1 MSSGEQRQPEVGE
14 IRAGVMKRINKGGYV
29 VVIDGTE
36 CFCPTSEMYPKVL
49 PPQELAKMQRAP
61 GVGYKVLYVRG
72 GSPVVSRKA
81 ALLDEELARL
91 RKAHEDGSPLEGIVH
106 KVVRTGAIV
115 ELGGGMSG
123 FLELKDY
130 ALGAAMKDKLRRGL
144 RVAVKVTAI
153 NEKGDVTLALR

>member
-1 MSSGEQRQPEVGE
+1 MSPDQPVVGNVYP
-14 IRAGVMKRINKGGYV
+14 GVMKRINKGGYV
-29 VVIDGTE
+29 VDIEGTD

-49 PPQELAKMQRAP
+49 PPQEMARMQRAP

-81 ALLDEELARL
+81 ALLDEESARI
-91 RKAHEDGSPLEGIVH
+91 RKAHGDGSTLEGIVH
-106 KVVRTGAIV
+106 KVVRMGAIV
-115 ELGGGMSG
+115 ELGGGMTG
-123 FLELKDY
+123 FLELPDY

-153 NEKGDVTLALR
+153 DGDGNVKLALR